1 MYQENTSL
9 TQLQKPKKKKEKSQV
24 LFFVFN
30 FVFVERWDLK
40 FGITQKPQ
48 ALCWGKNVQIEEI

>member
-1 MYQENTSL
+1 MYVPGKHIIDPAPKT
-9 TQLQKPKKKKEKSQV
+9 KKKKEKSQV

-48 ALCWGKNVQIEEI
+48 ALC